1 MCAPPP
7 HNPPPQEL
15 LKLQWSLGIIGGK
28 PRHSLYFIGFQ
39 GMGRG
44 GAEGGGH
51 IVPSVSPLCRVPPPA
66 DNFLL
71 YMDPHYCQPFVDT
84 TAASFPLEVGAGVGG
99 GSTHT
104 HSPFSEGW
112 GARGGA
118 VMLTPPPPPAVIP
131 LQLPPQNA
139 LLEDGPQLCSGLL
152 CAARP
157 RPGAAVC

>member
-44 GAEGGGH
+44 GAEGGGTSSH
-51 IVPSVSPLCRVPPPA
+51 QCHHCVVSPPPA

-112 GARGGA
+112 GARGG
-118 VMLTPPPPPAVIP
+118 L
-131 LQLPPQNA
+131 
-139 LLEDGPQLCSGLL
+139 
-152 CAARP
+152 
-157 RPGAAVC
+157 